1 MKYNIF
7 LVDVDD
13 TILDFHSA
21 AITAIKA
28 AFADF
33 GVEWKEFYETEFT
46 RFNGSLWAQLERKE
60 ITREYLHETRF
71 PRYLELLG
79 FHDISGQ
86 VFNEKFLKH
95 LSTHPIYF
103 EGAKE
108 FLTALNQAGRVYF
121 VTNGT
126 LWIQKSR
133 FDIADLWKYAQDT
146 FVSEVAGADKPAQK
160 YTDYVLERIP
170 DFNLSKAIWIGDSLT
185 ADIQAA
191 INAKMDSVW
200 YNPKNKQGKEGIYP
214 TYAAESYDQILKILG
229 IFSVS

>member
-1 MKYNIF
+1 MKYDIF

-21 AITAIKA
+21 AIAAIKA
-28 AFADF
+28 AFASY
-33 GVEWKEFYETEFT
+33 GVKWKECYEQEFT
-46 RFNGSLWAQLERKE
+46 KFNNSLWAQLERKE

-79 FHDISGQ
+79 FHHISGKE
-86 VFNEKFLKH
+86 FNEKFLQH

-108 FLTALNQAGRVYF
+108 FLSELNKAGDVYF

-133 FDIADLWKYAQDT
+133 FDIADLWKYAKDT
-146 FVSEVAGADKPAQK
+146 FVSETAGADKPSK
-160 YTDYVLERIP
+160 IYTDYVLERI
-170 DFNLSKAIWIGDSLT
+170 DGFDKKRTVWIGDSLT
-185 ADIQAA
+185 ADVQAA
-191 INAKMDSVW
+191 VNADIDSIW
-200 YNPKNKQGKEGIYP
+200 YNPKNKQGRDGITP
-214 TYAAESYDQILKILG
+214 TYIADNYTKILKILE
-229 IFSVS
+229 I